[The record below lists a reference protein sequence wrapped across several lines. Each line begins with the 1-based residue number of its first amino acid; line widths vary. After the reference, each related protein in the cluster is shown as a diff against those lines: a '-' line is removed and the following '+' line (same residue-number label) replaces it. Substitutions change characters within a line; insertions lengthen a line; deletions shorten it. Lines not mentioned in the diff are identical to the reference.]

1 MKKLKTT
8 FTHGVITQ
16 ISKQYYNV
24 VLYIKDKQ
32 VYAATLTSLDA
43 AGMIDKYNNIKLISL

>member
-1 MKKLKTT
+1 MKKFKTT

-24 VLYIKDKQ
+24 ALFINDKQ
-32 VYAATLTSLDA
+32 VYASTLTSLDA
-43 AGMIDKYNNIKLISL
+43 AEMINKYNNIKLINL